1 MSKHMDFYHSQ
12 EIVLTNVEKK
22 LLDTATKTELDAA
35 KAASKKKVHKTAEAT
50 RQLIVNKY

>member
-35 KAASKKKVHKTAEAT
+35 KAASKKKSIK
-50 RQLIVNKY
+50 QLKQQDN